1 MSKKVDSYPRSNI
14 ADCGAV
20 APSAKKIVE
29 MSAQIRPT
37 VKELPPWNLKGLSV
51 LAFAHGASDFFSG
64 MVPLLIFTVVAAHG
78 LSPVYQG
85 VVGFLWY
92 FTSSIV
98 QPLFGFY
105 SDARG
110 RWWFLPSAVLLTV
123 VSVSLAGFATG
134 IGVLALLVVVGGIGS
149 AVMHPEAGKYSA
161 MLSGHRKAGGISIF
175 QIGGAIGYAFGPIA
189 ISRVL
194 QNVGPHGSVLMIVPG
209 LLATVALFSTMARV
223 DRAAVR
229 LYTAPHHLR
238 VEQAARVDRTGV
250 SLLVVSTSLRY
261 LVTAAFMTFLPNLV
275 IARGGTLVTAGVV
288 VTTFLAV
295 GVIGL
300 YAGGYLADRFGAL
313 SVSIASLLGAVPFL
327 YGYFFF
333 AGAGGLASLLVASI
347 LLNVQSAPGVAIVQ
361 RMLPKNLGMAL
372 GLMNGVAFGIGSAMV
387 ATVGFIVARSGPA
400 SALQVVSAL
409 PVLCAFVYVAVGRSL
424 NAARPAA
431 P

>member
-1 MSKKVDSYPRSNI
+1 M
-14 ADCGAV
+14 
-20 APSAKKIVE
+20 
-29 MSAQIRPT
+29 
-37 VKELPPWNLKGLSV
+37 

-110 RWWFLPSAVLLTV
+110 RWWFLPCAVLLTV
-123 VSVSLAGFATG
+123 VSVSFAGFASN
-134 IGVLALLVVVGGIGS
+134 IGALAVLVIAGGIGS

-161 MLSGHRKAGGISIF
+161 MLSGYRKAGGISIF

-189 ISRVL
+189 ISRVV

-209 LLATVALFSTMARV
+209 LLATIALFSTMSRV
-223 DRAAVR
+223 DRAALR
-229 LYTAPHHLR
+229 LYAAPHHLR
-238 VEQAARVDRTGV
+238 IEPAATVDRTGV

-275 IARGGTLVTAGVV
+275 IERGGTLVTAGIV

-300 YAGGYLADRFGAL
+300 YAGGYLADRFGVL

-333 AGAGGLASLLVASI
+333 AGVLGLTCLLAASI

-361 RMLPKNLGMAL
+361 RMLPRNLGMAL

-387 ATVGFIVARSGPA
+387 AAVGFIVARSGPA
-400 SALQVVSAL
+400 SALQEVSAL
-409 PVLCAFVYVAVGRSL
+409 PALCALVYVVVWVRGD
-424 NAARPAA
+424 
-431 P
+431 

>member
-1 MSKKVDSYPRSNI
+1 M
-14 ADCGAV
+14 
-20 APSAKKIVE
+20 
-29 MSAQIRPT
+29 
-37 VKELPPWNLKGLSV
+37 

-85 VVGFLWY
+85 VIGFLWY

-98 QPLFGFY
+98 QPLFGLY

-110 RWWFLPSAVLLTV
+110 RWWFLPAAVLLTV
-123 VSVSLAGFATG
+123 ASVSLAGLAPN
-134 IGVLALLVVVGGIGS
+134 IGVLALLVVIGGIGS

-161 MLSGHRKAGGISIF
+161 MLSGRRKAGGISIF

-194 QNVGPHGSVLMIVPG
+194 ENVGPQGSVLMIVPG
-209 LLATVALFSTMARV
+209 LLAAAALFSTMARV

-229 LYTAPHHLR
+229 LHSTPHHLH
-238 VEQAARVDRTGV
+238 VERDAPVDRTGV

-261 LVTAAFMTFLPNLV
+261 LVTAAFMTFLPNLI
-275 IARGGTLVTAGVV
+275 IARGGTLLTAGIVVTA
-288 VTTFLAV
+288 FLAV

-313 SVSIASLLGAVPFL
+313 PVSIGTLIAAVPFL
-327 YGYFFF
+327 YAFFLLPGT
-333 AGAGGLASLLVASI
+333 AGLSSLLIASI

-387 ATVGFIVARSGPA
+387 AAVGFIVARSGPA
-400 SALQVVSAL
+400 SALQVVSFLPAVCAL
-409 PVLCAFVYVAVGRSL
+409 VYVAVGLRKPL
-424 NAARPAA
+424 A
-431 P
+431 